1 MYWLGAR
8 HVTYAMAKPYMFGHT
23 TYTTLY
29 WYAPNKN
36 MFFIDLS
43 EYIRFLYWY
52 SPNIY
57 VFFIDRLRIYA
68 FEKKLI
74 CSLSIQLYLCEQDL
88 DVMSRNTY
96 MICINYEVKKL
107 SIFLI
112 IWTNIV
118 PPLQCFLTHK
128 FNVSEMNEFRHA
140 LAMFLSHR
148 FMFLIWNER
157 MW

>member
-1 MYWLGAR
+1 MQWLNLTCSVILHTR
-8 HVTYAMAKPYMFGHT
+8 H
-23 TYTTLY
+23 
-29 WYAPNKN
+29 
-36 MFFIDLS
+36 FIDTLRIKTCS
-43 EYIRFLYWY
+43 LLI

-57 VFFIDRLRIYA
+57 VFFIDTLRIYTCSLLIGS
-68 FEKKLI
+68 EYMHLKKKLI